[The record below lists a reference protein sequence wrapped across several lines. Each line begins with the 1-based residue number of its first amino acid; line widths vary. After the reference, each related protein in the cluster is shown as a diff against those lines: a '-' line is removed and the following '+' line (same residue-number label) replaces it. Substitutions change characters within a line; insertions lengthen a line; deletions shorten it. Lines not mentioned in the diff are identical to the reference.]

1 MKHYTEFELQ
11 QALADVAA
19 GCPIRQAA
27 REWGIP
33 YQSLQHRLKG
43 RQSRN
48 AAWVDYQRLSQS
60 QEANLAAYISTQEA
74 LGMPLTHQQVKGL
87 AERMMGDTHRPL
99 GRKRIGRFLRRNPS
113 IRAKRSRAID
123 ARRWRSHSSEV
134 IHEFFHRLDSIP
146 AIQGIHPS
154 NRWNMDKTG
163 IIKLRNRSTN
173 RFDRFD

>member
-1 MKHYTEFELQ
+1 
-11 QALADVAA
+11 VAA

-87 AERMMGDTHRPL
+87 AERMMGDIH
-99 GRKRIGRFLRRNPS
+99 GYMNIHADFL
-113 IRAKRSRAID
+113 IFI
-123 ARRWRSHSSEV
+123 
-134 IHEFFHRLDSIP
+134 LY
-146 AIQGIHPS
+146 
-154 NRWNMDKTG
+154 
-163 IIKLRNRSTN
+163 STYLAEHI
-173 RFDRFD
+173 FI

>member
-19 GCPIRQAA
+19 GCPIRQVA

-99 GRKRIGRFLRRNPS
+99 VLRPTGPYARGISTPFS
-113 IRAKRSRAID
+113 APIISYLPCRSRTHAIRLAYCRTD
-123 ARRWRSHSSEV
+123 PVQLAYLQQN
-134 IHEFFHRLDSIP
+134 FF
-146 AIQGIHPS
+146 
-154 NRWNMDKTG
+154 T
-163 IIKLRNRSTN
+163 
-173 RFDRFD
+173 